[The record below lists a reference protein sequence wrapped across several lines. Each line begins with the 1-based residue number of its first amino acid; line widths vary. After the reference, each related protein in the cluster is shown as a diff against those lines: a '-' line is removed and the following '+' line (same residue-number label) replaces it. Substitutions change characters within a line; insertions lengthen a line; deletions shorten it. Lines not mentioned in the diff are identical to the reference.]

1 MLGRIAVHLDAEQSC
16 RRRIDVAIKLAKEHN
31 AEIVGVY
38 PVDTGVQSTYSGTAL
53 PSEVTKMIRE
63 RMHEG
68 REETRR
74 LFEEI
79 TSSAGIKAH
88 WRAPRGAVEDVLA
101 LHARYSAL
109 LVMSKTDDPQSTAS
123 PITANLPEAVI
134 MAAGRPVLMVPA
146 VGNMNTIADRV
157 LFCWDKKREAARA
170 FTDAAPLLR
179 TAKELVVL
187 AIDEDTES
195 LREQDVQENDFSDL
209 CTALGYPAPKVLLRS
224 SKDVGVGNV
233 ILNTATDYGSDL
245 IVMGAYGHSRMRQ
258 WIMGGASKTLLNS
271 MTVPVLMSH

>member
-1 MLGRIAVHLDAEQSC
+1 MLGRIAVHLGADDGC
-16 RRRIDVAIKLAKEHN
+16 KRRIDVAIKMAKEHD

-38 PVDTGVQSTYSGTAL
+38 PVDVNLQQGYSGTAL
-53 PSEVTKMIRE
+53 PREITQMIRE
-63 RMHEG
+63 RLQTD
-68 REETRR
+68 REETRK
-74 LFEEI
+74 LFEET
-79 TSSAGIKAH
+79 TSAAGIKAQ
-88 WRAPRGAVEDVLA
+88 WRTPKGAIDDVLA
-101 LHARYSAL
+101 LHARYARL
-109 LVMSKTDDPQSTAS
+109 LIMSKTEDPYSTAS
-123 PITANLPEAVI
+123 PVGANLPEAVI
-134 MAAGRPVLMVPA
+134 MAAGRPVLLVPA
-146 VGNMNTIADRV
+146 VGTMNTIGDRV

-170 FTDAAPLLR
+170 FADAAPLLR

-195 LREQDVQENDFSDL
+195 LRDQDIQENDFSEL

-224 SKDVGVGNV
+224 SKGVGVGNV
-233 ILNTATDYGSDL
+233 ILNTSTDYGSDL